1 MRLRLIHRERSDYA
15 AAVRDFTRELQV
27 GGIVDIEEVDPDSP
41 EGADICRLYGIV
53 QYPAVL
59 VTTDD
64 GVSTFMSQ
72 GLPLPL
78 VREVQYYVR

>member
-41 EGADICRLYGIV
+41 EGADVCSLYGIV